1 MPKAQKVYGVRLTK
15 PRRATNRNKL
25 DGRPKGTLKR
35 FKFEETRLGFMLLYE
50 TPVVYNLIMQSTP
63 NSPFPDPSP
72 DVIEIIAKASKD
84 PSFQKKK
91 FTRYLEEYREH
102 GLYCRRGKKLTP
114 ERKAYYESVRN
125 QKLKKFISNNR
136 KKIKTLKKRLML

>member
-1 MPKAQKVYGVRLTK
+1 
-15 PRRATNRNKL
+15 
-25 DGRPKGTLKR
+25 
-35 FKFEETRLGFMLLYE
+35 
-50 TPVVYNLIMQSTP
+50 MQSTP
-63 NSPFPDPSP
+63 NSPFPEPSP

-91 FTRYLEEYREH
+91 FARYLEEYREH

-114 ERKAYYESVRN
+114 ERKVYYESVRN

-136 KKIKTLKKRLML
+136 KKIKALKKRLIL

>member
-1 MPKAQKVYGVRLTK
+1 MPKAKKVYGVRQTK

-63 NSPFPDPSP
+63 NSPFPEPSP

-114 ERKAYYESVRN
+114 ERKTYYESVRN

-136 KKIKTLKKRLML
+136 KKIKALKKRLML

>member
-1 MPKAQKVYGVRLTK
+1 MPKAKKVYGVRLTR

-50 TPVVYNLIMQSTP
+50 TPVVYNIIMQTTP
-63 NSPFPDPSP
+63 NTP
-72 DVIEIIAKASKD
+72 ITED

-91 FTRYLEEYREH
+91 FARYLEEYREH

-136 KKIKTLKKRLML
+136 KKIKTLKKKLML

>member
-1 MPKAQKVYGVRLTK
+1 MPKAKKVYGIRLTK

-35 FKFEETRLGFMLLYE
+35 SKFEETRLGFMLLYE

-63 NSPFPDPSP
+63 NSPFPEPSP
-72 DVIEIIAKASKD
+72 DVIEIIARASKD

-91 FTRYLEEYREH
+91 FARYLEEYREH
-102 GLYCRRGKKLTP
+102 GLYCKRGKKLTP

-136 KKIKTLKKRLML
+136 KKIKTLKKRLIL